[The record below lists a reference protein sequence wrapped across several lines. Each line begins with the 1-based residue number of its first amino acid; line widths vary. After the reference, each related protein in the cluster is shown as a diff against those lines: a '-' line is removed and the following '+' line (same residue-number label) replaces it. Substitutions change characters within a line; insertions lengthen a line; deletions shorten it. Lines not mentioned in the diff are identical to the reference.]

1 MYPTKISRRALI
13 ILLILCAAIIFL
25 LSLEVLFLVKDAD
38 HFEDFHRQVP
48 EATFSDYLNAR
59 LFNYIVSLVPVLSLA
74 LYTYFLAQR
83 FGTPPLYRLIWG
95 LLLGAAAVL
104 RAVQTNLRMPLSII
118 LLALYIACTLV
129 VINIHR
135 FSESR

>member
-25 LSLEVLFLVKDAD
+25 LSLEVLFFVKDAD
-38 HFEDFHRQVP
+38 HFEDFQRQVP